1 MYIHYNNHYI
11 ITGADNAITVGWS
24 DGPNHERDTSKAI
37 CINEQG
43 GYQFRVYPDG
53 EENPPLYTFDGIPL
67 YKYVDGAVQ
76 RRTEDE
82 IKTDRSAIPAP
93 PPSPM
98 EQMRAEN
105 TLLRAQIA
113 AATDRQEFLEDCIA
127 EMAVQVYGV

>member
-1 MYIHYNNHYI
+1 MYIHYYNHYI
-11 ITGADNAITVGWS
+11 ITRADNAITVGWS

-37 CINEQG
+37 CINDQG

-76 RRTEDE
+76 RRTEYE
-82 IKTDRSAIPAP
+82 IKTDRSAIPPA
-93 PPSPM
+93 PPSPV
-98 EQMRAEN
+98 EQLP
-105 TLLRAQIA
+105 LLRAQIA